1 MAWELRADLTGP
13 AGSDADVTDH
23 VAAPDPHPQY
33 ITTAEAEAALASY
46 APLASP
52 AFTGTPTGITKA
64 HVGLGNVDNTADTAK
79 PVSSAQQSALDL
91 KAPLASPAF
100 TGTPTGITKAHVGL
114 GDVDNTADSAKPVSS
129 AQQSALD
136 LKAPLASPAFTGSPT
151 GITKSHVGLGNVD
164 NTSDANKPVS
174 SAQQTALDGKQP
186 LDTDL
191 TTIAGLTATTDSI
204 LQAKSSAWTTR
215 TPAQLKTD
223 LAIVAGDIT
232 SGTFAIAR
240 IPTGTTSSTV
250 AIGNDTRLS
259 VKPYPPVTVT
269 YAATVSINAALGTHF
284 RISATGNC
292 QLLATTNATDG
303 QVIVVQF
310 KSDGTARTLSLA
322 TGSSQTF
329 AFGSDITALTATAIN
344 KTDLIQFMYDSTAAR
359 WWPIAYVKGF

>member
-1 MAWELRADLTGP
+1 MAWVQRADLTGP
-13 AGSDADVTDH
+13 PGSDADVTDH

-33 ITTAEAEAALASY
+33 MTAAEVTTALGDYQPLDADLTTIAGLTATTDNFLQAKSSAWTTRTPAQVKTDLALTKGDVGLGNVDNTADSAKPVSTAQQTALDLK

-64 HVGLGNVDNTADTAK
+64 HVGLGNVDNT
-79 PVSSAQQSALDL
+79 S
-91 KAPLASPAF
+91 
-100 TGTPTGITKAHVGL
+100 
-114 GDVDNTADSAKPVSS
+114 DV
-129 AQQSALD
+129 
-136 LKAPLASPAFTGSPT
+136 
-151 GITKSHVGLGNVD
+151 
-164 NTSDANKPVS
+164 NKPVS
-174 SAQQTALDGKQP
+174 TAQQTALDGKQP
-186 LDTDL
+186 LDADL
-191 TTIAGLTATTDSI
+191 TTIAGLTATTDNF
-204 LQAKSSAWTTR
+204 LQAKASAWTTR
-215 TPAQLKTD
+215 TPAQVKTD

-232 SGTFAIAR
+232 SGTFAIGR

-292 QLLATTNATDG
+292 QLLATTNAVDG

-310 KSDGTARTLSLA
+310 KSDATARTLSLA